1 MAIQKKR
8 SRLKRFLVF
17 IALILLLFVV
27 YVEIM
32 NTNTKN
38 MTYRQKV
45 LNAFYPVLMFFSKA
59 TGKNGKSMS
68 NTNGITPPASIYDL
82 SITLNNG
89 TQVPLSTYK
98 GKKILLVNTA
108 SDCGYTPQYEDL
120 QKLYS
125 TYQDKLVIIGFPAN
139 DFKEQE
145 KGSDEQIA
153 AFCKLNFGVTFP
165 LAKKS
170 TVVRGAEQNPV
181 FNWLSD
187 PAKNGWN
194 DQQPTWNFSKY
205 LVDEK
210 GILIKYFD
218 PGVSP
223 SNPDVKQA
231 IEME

>member
-1 MAIQKKR
+1 
-8 SRLKRFLVF
+8 
-17 IALILLLFVV
+17 
-27 YVEIM
+27 
-32 NTNTKN
+32 

>member
-1 MAIQKKR
+1 MTVKKKR
-8 SRLKRFLVF
+8 SKRKRFLAV
-17 IALILLLFVV
+17 IAVILLVLAA

-32 NTNTKN
+32 NINQKN
-38 MTYRQKV
+38 MSYRQKV
-45 LNAFYPVLMFFSKA
+45 LKAFYPILMFLNKA
-59 TGKNGKSMS
+59 TGKNGKSMNNANS
-68 NTNGITPPASIYDL
+68 ITPPASIYDL
-82 SITLNNG
+82 SITLSNG
-89 TQVPLSTYK
+89 SQVPLSTYK

-125 TYQDKLVIIGFPAN
+125 TYQEKLVIIGFPAN

-153 AFCKLNFGVTFP
+153 EFCKLNFGVTFP

-170 TVVRGAEQNPV
+170 TVVKGAEQNPV

-205 LVDEK
+205 LIDEK

>member
-1 MAIQKKR
+1 MTINKKR
-8 SRLKRFLVF
+8 SRLKRFLVVL
-17 IALILLLFVV
+17 ALILLVFVS
-27 YVEIM
+27 YVEVM
-32 NTNTKN
+32 NMNQPN
-38 MTYRQKV
+38 MTYRQKM
-45 LNAFYPVLMFFSKA
+45 LKAFYPILMFFSKT
-59 TGKNGKSMS
+59 TGKNGKSMN
-68 NTNGITPPASIYDL
+68 NTNGTTPPASIYDL
-82 SITLNNG
+82 SVTLNNG
-89 TQVPLSTYK
+89 SQQSLADFK

-120 QKLYS
+120 QKLYT

-145 KGSDEQIA
+145 KGNDAQIA
-153 AFCKLNFGVTFP
+153 EFCKVNFGVTFP
-165 LAKKS
+165 LAQKS
-170 TVVRGAEQNPV
+170 TVIKGSGQNPI

-218 PGVSP
+218 PGISP

>member
-1 MAIQKKR
+1 MKR
-8 SRLKRFLVF
+8 NKLRK
-17 IALILLLFVV
+17 LLLVITLFFVALFA
-27 YVEIM
+27 YVEIVTI
-32 NTNTKN
+32 NQKN
-38 MTYRQKV
+38 MTYRQK
-45 LNAFYPVLMFFSKA
+45 LLKAFYPVLMFFSKT
-59 TGKNGKSMS
+59 TGKSSKTMD
-68 NTNGITPPASIYDL
+68 NTIGITPSASLYDL

-89 TQVPLSTYK
+89 TQLSLSSLK

-120 QKLYS
+120 QKLY
-125 TYQDKLVIIGFPAN
+125 TDYQDKLVIIGFPAN

-145 KGSDEQIA
+145 KGTDEDIA
-153 AFCKLNFGVTFP
+153 KFCKLNFGVTFP

-170 TVVRGAEQNPV
+170 SVVKGANQNPV

-205 LVDEK
+205 LIDEK

-218 PGVSP
+218 PGISP
-223 SNPDVKQA
+223 SNPDVKKA
-231 IEME
+231 IEQE

>member
-1 MAIQKKR
+1 MIKKKPKRRKRLLLAIT
-8 SRLKRFLVF
+8 LTLLVF
-17 IALILLLFVV
+17 AS

-32 NTNTKN
+32 NINQKN

-45 LNAFYPVLMFFSKA
+45 LKAFYPILMFFSKT
-59 TGKNGKSMS
+59 TGKNGKSMN
-68 NTNGITPPASIYDL
+68 NTNGTTPPASIYDL
-82 SITLNNG
+82 SVTLNNG
-89 TQVPLSTYK
+89 TQVPLSTYR
-98 GKKILLVNTA
+98 GKKILFVNTA

-145 KGSDEQIA
+145 KGTDEQIA
-153 AFCKLNFGVTFP
+153 EFCKVNFGVTFP
-165 LAKKS
+165 LVKKS
-170 TVVRGAEQNPV
+170 TVIKGADQHPV

-187 PAKNGWN
+187 PKKNGWN

-205 LVDEK
+205 LVDEN
-210 GILIKYFD
+210 GVLIKYFD

-223 SNPDVKQA
+223 SNPDVKKA
-231 IEME
+231 VEME

>member
-1 MAIQKKR
+1 MAIKKKR
-8 SRLKRFLVF
+8 SRLKRFLVV
-17 IALILLLFVV
+17 IALFLLLFVV

-32 NTNTKN
+32 NTNQKSL
-38 MTYRQKV
+38 TYRQKV

-89 TQVPLSTYK
+89 SQVPLSTYK

-170 TVVRGAEQNPV
+170 TVVRGTEQNPV

-205 LVDEK
+205 LIDEK

>member
-1 MAIQKKR
+1 MKR
-8 SRLKRFLVF
+8 NKLRKFLLV
-17 IALILLLFVV
+17 ITLILIVFLG

-32 NTNTKN
+32 NIHQKN

-45 LNAFYPVLMFFSKA
+45 LKAFYPVLMFFSKT
-59 TGKNGKSMS
+59 TGKNGKTMD
-68 NTNGITPPASIYDL
+68 NTKGTIPQASLYDL
-82 SITLNNG
+82 SVTLNNG
-89 TQVPLSTYK
+89 TQLPLSSLK

-108 SDCGYTPQYEDL
+108 SNCGYTGQYEDL
-120 QKLYS
+120 QKLY
-125 TYQDKLVIIGFPAN
+125 TDYQDKLVIIGFPAN

-145 KGSDEQIA
+145 KGSDEEIA
-153 AFCKLNFGVTFP
+153 QFCKLNFGVTFP
-165 LAKKS
+165 LAAKS
-170 TVVRGAEQNPV
+170 TVIKGAEQNAI

-210 GILIKYFD
+210 GTLIKYFD
-218 PGVSP
+218 PGISP

-231 IEME
+231 IEQE